1 MALTHEQKAA
11 NAAARKV
18 RDKAHGARRHEMRKA
33 LDAVESDPDVVTA
46 RQRLDA
52 ADTALEF
59 ERNTAQAQIE
69 DIRAQIRE
77 LEKRAESLRSTPRMA
92 ELRAARDVAADEWRG
107 IRSRKERAVEDLYPD
122 MDGHARWSAAS
133 WTPPKDV
140 QDEMD
145 KAARAA
151 GGAE

>member
-59 ERNTAQAQIE
+59 ERNTAQAQI
-69 DIRAQIRE
+69 RE

-122 MDGHARWSAAS
+122 MDGHARWGAAS